1 MHNKQYQQPSLY
13 IMEVGTTD
21 MIAFSVNT
29 PSDKPTYTGESGD
42 GKDATAKEYNF
53 SVWDED
59 NH

>member
-29 PSDKPTYTGESGD
+29 LQTSRHTLVSR
-42 GKDATAKEYNF
+42 ATVKMRQQKEYNF

>member
-29 PSDKPTYTGESGD
+29 PFRQADIH
-42 GKDATAKEYNF
+42 
-53 SVWDED
+53 W
-59 NH
+59 

>member
-1 MHNKQYQQPSLY
+1 
-13 IMEVGTTD
+13 MEIGTTD